1 MGKMASKET
10 MMVPMNAAPV
20 ITGDAAPNYAENGTG
35 PVATYTGTDPEGVTV
50 TWSLSGDDAEDFEIS
65 EDGMLTFKES
75 PNFEAPADMDTDN
88 VYMVTVEASDGTTDN
103 VMQAVTVTVTNV
115 DEPGM
120 VTLWAGMVALTMPPQ
135 VGDTITGA
143 VMDPDD
149 TEMDSDDDVTVESWQ
164 WSRTMTP
171 DMMASWMDIDGETN
185 AAYPVMEGDTG
196 YYLRVMATYT
206 DAAGTDMHREYS
218 PATMMVT
225 AMMTAPMFDSE
236 TATREVAE
244 NTAADTGI
252 GDPVTATD
260 ADSDTLTYAL
270 GGTDAAS
277 FGIDSSTGQLMTLA
291 ALDFET
297 KPTYSVTVTASDSGG
312 LSDSIDVTITVTDVD
327 EDVAP
332 PDPLVDKYDVNKDG
346 VIERSE
352 VFAAIN
358 DYLDEG
364 AGAPTRADVFKLIEL
379 YLGD

>member
-1 MGKMASKET
+1 MGKTASEKT
-10 MMVPMNAAPV
+10 MMVMMTTMNAAPM
-20 ITGDAAPNYAENGTG
+20 
-35 PVATYTGTDPEGVTV
+35 
-50 TWSLSGDDAEDFEIS
+50 FE
-65 EDGMLTFKES
+65 
-75 PNFEAPADMDTDN
+75 
-88 VYMVTVEASDGTTDN
+88 
-103 VMQAVTVTVTNV
+103 
-115 DEPGM
+115 
-120 VTLWAGMVALTMPPQ
+120 
-135 VGDTITGA
+135 
-143 VMDPDD
+143 
-149 TEMDSDDDVTVESWQ
+149 
-164 WSRTMTP
+164 
-171 DMMASWMDIDGETN
+171 
-185 AAYPVMEGDTG
+185 
-196 YYLRVMATYT
+196 
-206 DAAGTDMHREYS
+206 
-218 PATMMVT
+218 
-225 AMMTAPMFDSE
+225 SE
-236 TATREVAE
+236 TDTREVAE
-244 NTAADTGI
+244 NTAAGMDI

-346 VIERSE
+346 EIERSE